1 MEQPEFSAFKQTFDN
16 IFPVCMNIIEFVCLA
31 IILICIIRSVYSFIK
46 YKKLKKMIYYYFLIA
61 VIVYSSTAI
70 MDYIKYYD
78 PFSTVKSKLSI
89 SLFTAVVIYIFIKNI
104 FHFISD
110 IKNKQ

>member
-46 YKKLKKMIYYYFLIA
+46 YKKLKKDDLLLFLIA
-61 VIVYSSTAI
+61 VIVYSSTAA
-70 MDYIKYYD
+70 MYYIKYYD
-78 PFSTVKSKLSI
+78 PFSTVKIKLS
-89 SLFTAVVIYIFIKNI
+89 SV
-104 FHFISD
+104 S
-110 IKNKQ
+110 